1 MVYWN
6 GYDIALGV
14 IGGVLIG
21 VATSI
26 HYLLKGRVTGFS
38 GIVYSII
45 TFDKPSFYWKVSLMM
60 GVVIASSIFF
70 LIYGYFLFFKIS
82 DGMNQL

>member
-1 MVYWN
+1 MVFWN
-6 GYDIALGV
+6 ASDIGLAV

-21 VATSI
+21 IATSI
-26 HYLLKGRVTGFS
+26 HFLLKGRVTGFS

-45 TFDKPSFYWKVSLMM
+45 TFDLPSFYWKVSLMM

-70 LIYGYFLFFKIS
+70 LIYGYSLNLYI
-82 DGMNQL
+82 

>member
-1 MVYWN
+1 MVFWN
-6 GYDIALGV
+6 ASDIGLGV

-21 VATSI
+21 IATSI
-26 HYLLKGRVTGFS
+26 HFLLKGRVTGFS

-45 TFDKPSFYWKVSLMM
+45 TFDLPSFFWKVSLMM

-70 LIYGYFLFFKIS
+70 LIYGYSINLYI
-82 DGMNQL
+82 